1 MSDTTSL
8 DNYHA
13 FTKAMLS
20 GTDSWKELVAE
31 DVLLIG
37 PIGRFEGME
46 AFVEI
51 NTPFFASII
60 GHELHHV
67 VQQGS
72 VVVTQ
77 ISVDVKLPTS
87 AEITLQVSEWYEF
100 RDGKIQSLRTYF
112 DPEEY
117 KAEMAKL

>member
-1 MSDTTSL
+1 MSNTSL
-8 DNYHA
+8 ETYHA
-13 FTKAMLS
+13 FAKAMLS
-20 GTDSWKELVAE
+20 GTDSWKEFIAE

-37 PIGRFEGME
+37 PIGRFEGMD

-51 NTPFFASII
+51 NIPFFASII

-72 VVVTQ
+72 LVVTQ

-87 AEITLQVSEWYEF
+87 AEITLEVSEWYEIV
-100 RDGKIQSLRTYF
+100 DGKIQSLRTYF
-112 DPEEY
+112 NPEEY